1 MYLSVSENEIVFC
14 HIVGNAITNAK
25 VRGQAPNLKKVRG
38 PEFPSSDAYGWIRA

>member
-25 VRGQAPNLKKVRG
+25 VRGTLKKARG
-38 PEFPSSDAYGWIRA
+38 PELPSSDAYG